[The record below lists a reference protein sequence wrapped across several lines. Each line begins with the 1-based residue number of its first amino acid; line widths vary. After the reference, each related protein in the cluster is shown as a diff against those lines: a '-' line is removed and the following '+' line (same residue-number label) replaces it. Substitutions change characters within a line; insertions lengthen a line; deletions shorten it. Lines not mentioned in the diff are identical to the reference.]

1 MKIGINGSFA
11 RKADAGMGQ
20 VTVNFLKSLAE
31 MADKKDEFY
40 VYLEEDLPKGFELP
54 KNFHKRIIKCFYRRD
69 DLIRKI
75 YWEKFLLPRKVRR
88 DGCEVF
94 LSLYQSP
101 TIFKKIPHIMLV
113 HDAITKIFPWYID
126 NFRKRNYYKQ
136 VDKAVKQ
143 ASKIMTI
150 SEHSKIDINRIYD
163 VAKNKIVVNYI
174 DCDPI
179 FKENKEMDSRLR
191 GNDKEGDENDKE
203 RSENDDAKVLKKH
216 GLQGKDYIFYIGG
229 FDMRKNVNG
238 LIRAYGMLWHGYEN
252 KKDCPDLVLAGKFNP
267 HLVPLVIDIEKEI
280 EEVRKIYKIP
290 ERKFKQLGFVEQ
302 ADLPAIYQGAKVFCF
317 PSLYEGFGLPV
328 LEAFNCGCP
337 VVTSRNSS
345 LKELANEKNAFIFDL
360 ESDKSL
366 ADTMREAVEADEKV
380 IKKKTER
387 AKKDAGKFKWKKF
400 TKKVL
405 QEIEFNKF

>member
-11 RKADAGMGQ
+11 RKPDAGMGQ
-20 VTVNFLKSLAE
+20 VTVNFLKKLIE
-31 MADKKDEFY
+31 VADKKDEFY
-40 VYLEEDLPKGFELP
+40 IYLEEDLPKGFELP

-75 YWEKFLLPRKVRR
+75 YWEKFLLPRKAER

-94 LSLYQSP
+94 FSLYQSP

-113 HDAITKIFPWYID
+113 HDVITKIFPWYIG
-126 NFRKRNYYKQ
+126 NFRKRSYYKQ
-136 VDKAVKQ
+136 VDKAIKQ
-143 ASKIMTI
+143 AQKIMTI
-150 SEHSKIDINRIYD
+150 SEHSRIDINRIYD
-163 VAKNKIVVNYI
+163 IEKNKIVINYI

-179 FKENKEMDSRLR
+179 FKQKVSEKEA
-191 GNDKEGDENDKE
+191 E
-203 RSENDDAKVLKKH
+203 KVLKKH
-216 GLQGKDYIFYIGG
+216 GLENRNYIFYIGG

-252 KKDCPDLVLAGKFNP
+252 KKDCPDLVLAGKFNS
-267 HLVPLVIDIEKEI
+267 HLVPLIIDIKKEI

-290 ERKFKQLGFVEQ
+290 ENKFKELGFVEQ

-345 LKELANEKNAFIFDL
+345 LKELVNEKNAFIFDL

-366 ADTMREAVEADEKV
+366 ADKLKEALKADEK
-380 IKKKTER
+380 IINKKTEQ
-387 AKKDAGKFKWKKF
+387 AQKDAKNFEWGKFTDKTLFELKR
-400 TKKVL
+400 L
-405 QEIEFNKF
+405 NIQ